1 MLGLGLPAAAAA
13 VAAATAAAAVALFGL
28 GHVNTDGAAIEI
40 SAVEGRDGFVGR
52 IVILEGHKTEA
63 ARTAGVPIADHDRFA
78 DLAMDA
84 ESVPQRIIIRSP
96 AQTSNKQFLR
106 HIFSIS
112 VSTAVLWRARLA
124 NRGGPC
130 VRLYRSR
137 PRWPATRQTP

>member
-28 GHVNTDGAAIEI
+28 GHVDADRASIEI
-40 SAVEGRDGFVGR
+40 GAVEGRDSLVGR
-52 IVILEGHKTEA
+52 IVILEGHKTKT
-63 ARTAGVPIADHDRFA
+63 ARAAGVPIADHDRFT
-78 DLAMDA
+78 DFAMDA
-84 ESVPQRIIIRSP
+84 ERVPQCVIICSP

-106 HIFSIS
+106 HFFPIS
-112 VSTAVLWRARLA
+112 VSAAVLWSARLA